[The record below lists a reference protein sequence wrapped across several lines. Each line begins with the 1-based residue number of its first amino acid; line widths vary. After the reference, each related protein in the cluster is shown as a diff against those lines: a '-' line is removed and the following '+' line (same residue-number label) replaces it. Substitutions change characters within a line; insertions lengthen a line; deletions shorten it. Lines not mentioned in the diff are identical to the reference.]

1 VKKKDGTS
9 RLCMD
14 YKKLNKLTIK
24 NKFGLPE
31 FMILIIYMEP
41 HDLFQNKI

>member
-14 YKKLNKLTIK
+14 YRRLNKLTIK
-24 NKFGLPE
+24 NKFALPRIDE
-31 FMILIIYMEP
+31 LD
-41 HDLFQNKI
+41 HLHGTT